1 MGTEI
6 KALQERI
13 QQLELLVQK
22 QNKIITQTG
31 KNVIEL
37 QVNQTRNEVKDF
49 TKSVDTTDFITN
61 DDIIQLVGE
70 LQVELNNIEERSIR
84 RMINVHKTNDDD
96 LIAPLPN
103 PDGETPNLT
112 NYDFFPK
119 QIKDFKKIDNLN
131 LLKLAKFYECLPASS
146 LEQEELKT
154 FLDDKL
160 DDLNEAKTK
169 GEESK
174 MSNEVFVSEE
184 KLKKELSLYNED
196 KLNDMF
202 NEVAR
207 YLGLSMRRG
216 TDIW

>member
-1 MGTEI
+1 MDTTT
-6 KALQERI
+6 KDLQERI
-13 QQLELLVQK
+13 TQLELLVQK

-37 QVNQTRNEVKDF
+37 QVSHTRNQVKDF
-49 TKSVDTTDFITN
+49 SKSVDTTDFVTN

-70 LQVELNNIEERSIR
+70 LQIELNNIEERSIR

-119 QIKDFKKIDNLN
+119 QIKDFKNINDLN

-146 LEQEELKT
+146 LEQDELNT
-154 FLDDKL
+154 FLNDKL
-160 DDLNEAKTK
+160 EDLNLAKEKGQEAKL
-169 GEESK
+169 
-174 MSNEVFVSEE
+174 SNEVFVSEE
-184 KLKKELSLYNED
+184 KLKKELSLYNDD
-196 KLNDMF
+196 KLNDTF